1 MNHVPAQPVHAS
13 PAGRAGSLTL
23 VHCEDAV
30 IVERTGRA
38 LVESGRGE
46 VRYFP
51 DARLVSHEVEAVDQA
66 IDIARQAGAP
76 VLHLSSAAALDRCRQ
91 ARAAG
96 LRVCRRRRGPRPC
109 FGTQA
114 TLSMKSRRSAAAS
127 AGPWVIG
134 RVLLLGPF
142 RGDPRRRRSSRAGP
156 SAISGQVESCLR

>member
-23 VHCEDAV
+23 VHREDAV
-30 IVERTGRA
+30 ILERTGRA

-46 VRYFP
+46 GEVRYFP
-51 DARLVSHEVEAVDQA
+51 DARQVSHEVEAVDQA
-66 IDIARQAGAP
+66 IDIARQ
-76 VLHLSSAAALDRCRQ
+76 AAALDRCRQ

-109 FGTQA
+109 SGTQA

>member
-66 IDIARQAGAP
+66 IDIARQAT
-76 VLHLSSAAALDRCRQ
+76 ALDRCRQ

-109 FGTQA
+109 SGTQA

-142 RGDPRRRRSSRAGP
+142 RGDPRRRRPSRAGP
-156 SAISGQVESCLR
+156 SPISGQVESCLRYS